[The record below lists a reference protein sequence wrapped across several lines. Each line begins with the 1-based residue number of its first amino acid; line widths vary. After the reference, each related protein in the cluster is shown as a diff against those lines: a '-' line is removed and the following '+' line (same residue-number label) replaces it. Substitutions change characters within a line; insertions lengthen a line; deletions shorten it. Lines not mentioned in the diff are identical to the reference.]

1 MNNTEK
7 VFMNRDGLTVNEA
20 KEEFN
25 GLREDVLTAIEDGA
39 GYDDVEDILLD
50 YGLEMDY
57 VMDILGIY

>member
-1 MNNTEK
+1 MNDTEK
-7 VFMNRDGLTVNEA
+7 VFMNRDGLTATEA

-39 GYDDVEDILLD
+39 GYDNVEDMLLD

-57 VMDILGIY
+57 IMDMLI

>member
-39 GYDDVEDILLD
+39 GYDDVEDMLLD

-57 VMDILGIY
+57 VMDMLI